1 MTVDL
6 EGVTIRPAK
15 TSDAQAIAQVDVTS
29 WRSAYSSIL
38 PEAFLEGLDPAVR
51 AQRWQTA
58 IAESDGSRPGGSRV
72 LVAESGNRTVGFASF
87 GPSLDEDAEAGTQE
101 LYAMYLEPGAWGR
114 GVARELMRT
123 VLADLPPGTPMT
135 LWVLADNERA
145 QHFYRRHGFQADG
158 VERID
163 ELGGTPVTEVRYRR
177 G

>member
-6 EGVTIRPAK
+6 DGVTIRPAR
-15 TSDAQAIAQVDVTS
+15 TSDAHAIAQVDVTS

-51 AQRWQTA
+51 AQRW
-58 IAESDGSRPGGSRV
+58 ESVISGQDSSRETRV
-72 LVAESGNRTVGFASF
+72 LVAESADRTVGFASF
-87 GPSLDEDAEAGTQE
+87 GPSLDEDADPGTQE

-123 VLADLPPGTPMT
+123 VLAELPARTPMT
-135 LWVLADNERA
+135 LWVLAENQRA

-163 ELGGTPVTEVRYRR
+163 ELGGAPVTEVRYRR